1 MEKIT
6 LVLPQAHHQNA
17 VTEYIEEHFNSGE
30 EFLHGSSRL
39 TEMESYGEW
48 LRHLSNQA
56 DQATVSPDWVASTTL
71 LALRESDQK
80 LLGTI
85 NIRHELNDFLR
96 EFGGHIGYGVRPTE
110 RGKGYT
116 TEILRLGLA
125 HCRMLG
131 LEKAMVACHKE
142 NVASARTI
150 QRNGGVLEK
159 EFIYTDGKTVQ
170 IYWIDLLKEK

>member
-17 VTEYIEEHFNSGE
+17 VTEYIEEHCNSGE

-110 RGKGYT
+110 RGKGD
-116 TEILRLGLA
+116 
-125 HCRMLG
+125 
-131 LEKAMVACHKE
+131 
-142 NVASARTI
+142 SAP
-150 QRNGGVLEK
+150 
-159 EFIYTDGKTVQ
+159 
-170 IYWIDLLKEK
+170 WIGSLQDAWT